1 MRPWRGRLGE
11 FPWIELA
18 VVVILAAFTRSPTL
32 IVLSAA
38 GLVAW
43 GLVELTGRLA
53 LVALEVDATLEPR
66 RLIAGEAATLTVR
79 VTNRKPLPVPWM
91 DVRVDLPEGIEPRG
105 REPGTPASS
114 VAASF
119 APRARERVT
128 LRFPLHVA
136 QRGAFVVGPMRLRAG
151 DWLGFMQEERGAPL
165 ALELVAHPA
174 PVGVV
179 DRHLPS
185 LRPVAE
191 AATRRGLVPDPLR
204 FRGVR
209 EYRGGDPVK
218 EIHWKASARLR
229 ALHTKVYEPA
239 TSLDAVFLVNVA
251 SYEQYWIQVDPDGAE
266 LVIAA
271 TAELVRLAADAGR
284 QVGLITNGLDNLT
297 HERPRSALAR
307 GPRALTRSLDILAR
321 LGPYA
326 GAAPETVFLR
336 ERGRMPSGAT
346 LVAVTPNLKPRLASA
361 LVVLRRSGHRVLALT
376 KDPPEMGVTTRLRA
390 ADVAVVVLDVS
401 IAARVPPSGPSAR
414 VRSDVRWRRA
424 V

>member
-1 MRPWRGRLGE
+1 MRPWRARFGE
-11 FPWIELA
+11 FPWLEVL
-18 VVVILAAFTRSPTL
+18 VVVGLAAFTRSPAL
-32 IVLSAA
+32 IVLGAV

-53 LVALEVDATLEPR
+53 LVALELEASLEPR
-66 RLIAGEAATLTVR
+66 RLIAGETATLTVR

-91 DVRVDLPEGIEPRG
+91 DLRVDLPEGIEPRG
-105 REPGTPASS
+105 REPGTPGSS
-114 VAASF
+114 VGAGF

-128 LRFPLHVA
+128 LRFLLHVT
-136 QRGAFVVGPMRLRAG
+136 QRGAFIVGPVRLRAG
-151 DWLGFMQEERGAPL
+151 DWLGFMQEERQVPL

-179 DRHLPS
+179 DRHLAS

-191 AATRRGLVPDPLR
+191 SATRRGLVPDPLR

-209 EYRGGDPVK
+209 EYRGGDPVR
-218 EIHWKASARLR
+218 EIHWKMSARLR
-229 ALHTKVYEPA
+229 SLHTKVYEPA

-271 TAELVRLAADAGR
+271 TAELVRVAADAGR

-336 ERGRMPSGAT
+336 ERGRLPSGAT
-346 LVAVTPNLKPRLASA
+346 LVLVTPNLRARLASA
-361 LVVLRRSGHRVLALT
+361 LVVLRRSGHRVLAIA
-376 KDPPEMGVTTRLRA
+376 KDPPDAGVATHLRA
-390 ADVAVVVLDVS
+390 ADVSVVVLDAS
-401 IAARVPPSGPSAR
+401 SHPSRGLPPATRGRRAER
-414 VRSDVRWRRA
+414 LRRA